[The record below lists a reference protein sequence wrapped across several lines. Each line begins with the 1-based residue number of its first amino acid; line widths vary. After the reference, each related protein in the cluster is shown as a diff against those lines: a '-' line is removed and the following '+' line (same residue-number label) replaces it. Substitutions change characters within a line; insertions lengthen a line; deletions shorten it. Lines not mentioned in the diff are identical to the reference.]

1 MKKIKTT
8 IKGIIGLFVVLAL
21 GGCAADFG
29 TRITKVQETIAAVA
43 NFTITQ
49 GQVDTARTTYN
60 GAVLAPLRRY
70 ALLPRCKTGQ
80 TISINNPCHNRK
92 LLKQLRNTDKLVEA
106 GFKDLQIKIDIGD
119 NSGAVVAYDLL
130 MSAID
135 TAKSLI
141 GKTGVNAT

>member
-8 IKGIIGLFVVLAL
+8 IKGIIGLFLFLAL

-49 GQVDTARTTYN
+49 GQVDTARTAYN

-70 ALLPRCKTGQ
+70 ALLPRCKKGQ
-80 TISINNPCHNRK
+80 TISINVPCHDRK

-106 GFKDLQIKIDIGD
+106 GFKDLQIKIDVGD
-119 NSGAVVAYDLL
+119 NSGAVVAYDIL